1 MPATR
6 YLDGFGEQSDYG
18 SGRFVEGSGNVGG
31 AGKALSPFGNVA
43 DYGLCAGCGGFHSVF
58 DGGGN
63 DPFDILNADDR
74 GGFGPNG
81 RASLGTS
88 DAAAQ
93 ITRGNLNWAG
103 GVGLGQPLTITF
115 AFRTTAPTTMP
126 TDTTGFSRFTDFQ
139 IAATLQALASWS
151 DVANI
156 TFQRVAGA
164 VGEENFS
171 NEATLLFANYS
182 SGQSGAAAFA
192 YLPGSREIA
201 SNAGDVWI
209 NSSLS
214 YNQNPVI
221 LGYGQQVLT
230 HEIGHALG
238 LRHPA
243 DYNASEGNSI
253 TYANDA
259 TYFEDS
265 RQFTVMSYFS
275 ERNTGGDFGS
285 QRYSAVPLLDDIA
298 AAQRLYGANMTTR
311 TGDTVYGFNSTAA
324 QPWFN
329 ANNSSSVLIF
339 AVWDAG
345 GVDTLD
351 FSGYAQ
357 TQTIDLRQGAF
368 SNVGGLTGN
377 VAIALGAVIEN
388 AIGGSDADRLIGNS
402 ANNVLTGNAGNDFI
416 DGGLGSDTAVFTRAR
431 SEYTITVNG
440 QTVTVTSIAEGTDT
454 LVNVEFLRFSDQT
467 IAAGTSGALTL
478 SGDILNNVLDGT
490 AFNDTLNGLGGN
502 DTLTGLGG
510 NDTLDG
516 GSGNDTISG
525 GDGNDFVIGG
535 LGNDTL
541 NGGAGTDVADY
552 TGAGGSVQVN
562 LATGV
567 ATGAAGSDTLTAFEE
582 IRGGAFN
589 DVLTG
594 DGLANT
600 IRGGGGV
607 DLLNGGGGNDT
618 LIAGAPGTA
627 GGAPDIIKARTT
639 TNATIATAVSTAG
652 AFDLQAR
659 AGVENATTIPHATIL
674 GTSHGG
680 VEYYAVTVAAGD
692 VVRFDIDNA
701 SFDAA
706 LRLFDANGVEL
717 TQNDDAA
724 TGTGDGGASTD
735 SLISYTFNTAG
746 TYYIQVSQWTET
758 GTGAVFSSGPPPAG
772 ATYQLNI
779 SVPSAPAVPTVF
791 LGSTLN
797 GEAGNDTLTGG
808 SGADT
813 LNGGA
818 GSDRIDGGDGFDV
831 ALYSGVRLQYGAS
844 ISSVAGGPEGGTDT
858 ISRVEE
864 LRFVD
869 GALSFDV
876 NGIAAQVMRLYD
888 ATLDRQPDQA
898 GLDVQIRALTTGS
911 TTLLALANAFVASP
925 EFQARYGTLSNQQFV
940 EQLYRFSLDREGDAP
955 GIAAQVNALNTGTTR
970 AALVVAFSES
980 PEHRTLTQPILNA
993 GLWVA
998 DDKALQIARLYDA
1011 TFDRLPDAAGLA
1023 GQLAALNAG
1032 TSLLTLAANFAAS
1045 AEFQARYGAL
1055 SNQAFVEQL
1064 YRFCLNREGDAAG
1077 IAAQVNALNTG
1088 TSRAALLLAFSES
1101 PEHVTLTAPFWSG
1114 GIRTTDAPFSPAV
1127 AEGEAGKAHHDQP
1140 LVLVTAE
1147 DTVLDGAVFDVKP
1160 QADHDPQVQ
1169 PGLPA
1174 FDPADVV
1181 IDFKLVEDVFVL
1193 PPQDELGPL
1202 VLPDNDGVELFQ
1214 ASIDGFAAPTGD
1226 HMLTLPI
1233 DDSSSPDALPWN
1245 RSHGDDGW
1253 MMQ

>member
-6 YLDGFGEQSDYG
+6 YLDGFGEQSYSG
-18 SGRFVEGSGNVGG
+18 SGRFVEGGGSGGSS
-31 AGKALSPFGNVA
+31 GKASSPFGNVA
-43 DYGLCAGCGGFHSVF
+43 DYGLCAGCGSFHAVF
-58 DGGGN
+58 DGGSS
-63 DPFDILNADDR
+63 DPLDMLNADDR

-81 RASLGTS
+81 RVSLGTT
-88 DAAAQ
+88 DAGAL

-115 AFRTTAPTTMP
+115 AFRSTAPTTMP
-126 TDTTGFSRFTDFQ
+126 TDTTDFSRFTDFQ

-156 TFQRVAGA
+156 TFQRVNGT
-164 VGEENFS
+164 VGEENYS
-171 NEATLLFANYS
+171 NQATMLFANYA

-192 YLPGSREIA
+192 YLPGSRDFS
-201 SNAGDVWI
+201 SNAGDIWI

-214 YNQNPVI
+214 YNQSPAP
-221 LGYGQQVLT
+221 LFYGQQVLT

-265 RQFTVMSYFS
+265 RQYTVMSYFS

-298 AAQRLYGANMTTR
+298 AIQRLYGANMTTR

-368 SNVGGLTGN
+368 SSVGGLTGN

-402 ANNVLTGNAGNDFI
+402 GNNALTGNAGNDFI
-416 DGGLGSDTAVFTRAR
+416 DGGLGSDTAIFTGLR
-431 SEYTITVNG
+431 SSYTITVNG
-440 QTVTVTSIAEGTDT
+440 QTVTVTSVAEGTDT

-478 SGDILNNVLDGT
+478 SGDILNNLLDGT
-490 AFNDTLNGLGGN
+490 AFNDILSGLGGN
-502 DTLTGLGG
+502 DSLTGLAG

-516 GSGNDTISG
+516 GSGNDTVSG
-525 GDGNDFVIGG
+525 GDGNDFIIGG

-541 NGGAGTDVADY
+541 SGGAGTDTADY
-552 TGAGGSVQVN
+552 TGASGSVQVN
-562 LATGV
+562 LTTGA
-567 ATGAAGSDTLTAFEE
+567 ATGAAGNDTLTGFEE

-594 DGLANT
+594 DALANT

-607 DLLNGGGGNDT
+607 DILNGGAGNDT

-639 TNATIATAVSTAG
+639 ANATIATAVNTAG

-659 AGVENATTIPHATIL
+659 AGVENGTTIPHATIL

-706 LRLFDANGVEL
+706 LRLFNASGVEL

-735 SLISYTFNTAG
+735 SLISYTFTTAG
-746 TYYIQVSQWTET
+746 TYYIQVSQWVES

-779 SVPSAPAVPTVF
+779 SVPSAPVIPTLF

-818 GSDRIDGGDGFDV
+818 GSDTLNGGDGIDSAV
-831 ALYSGVRLQYGAS
+831 YSGLFRGY
-844 ISSVAGGPEGGTDT
+844 SSVTSTRVAGGQEGGADT
-858 ISRVEE
+858 LSNIENV
-864 LRFVD
+864 RFLD
-869 GALSFDV
+869 GRLSFDASDISTV
-876 NGIAAQVMRLYD
+876 VFRLYD
-888 ATLDRQPDQA
+888 AAFDRGPDQI
-898 GLDVQIRALTTGS
+898 GLAQYSQALLSGQATVQ
-911 TTLLALANAFVASP
+911 
-925 EFQARYGTLSNQQFV
+925 Q
-940 EQLYRFSLDREGDAP
+940 
-955 GIAAQVNALNTGTTR
+955 
-970 AALVVAFSES
+970 
-980 PEHRTLTQPILNA
+980 ILNIFE
-993 GLWVA
+993 G
-998 DDKALQIARLYDA
+998 
-1011 TFDRLPDAAGLA
+1011 
-1023 GQLAALNAG
+1023 
-1032 TSLLTLAANFAAS
+1032 S

-1055 SNQAFVEQL
+1055 NNEAFVREMYRFSLNREGDAAGVASYVQALNNGTSRATILGIFSESQEHQNLIADVVRRDGIWIQDEGTVAIARLYDTVFDRLPDVGGLASYRAALDQGFSLAQIATVLIGSPEFQARYGSLSNQQFVEQI
-1064 YRFCLNREGDAAG
+1064 YRFVLNREGDAAG
-1077 IAAQVNALNTG
+1077 IASYVQALSQGYTR
-1088 TSRAALLLAFSES
+1088 TDVVLVFSES
-1101 PEHVTLTAPFWSG
+1101 PEHRNSYQTVWETQVRSLDAGRYPAALIIDDADKAGDTGPIAAAYSADEFWG
-1114 GIRTTDAPFSPAV
+1114 
-1127 AEGEAGKAHHDQP
+1127 
-1140 LVLVTAE
+1140 
-1147 DTVLDGAVFDVKP
+1147 
-1160 QADHDPQVQ
+1160 
-1169 PGLPA
+1169 
-1174 FDPADVV
+1174 
-1181 IDFKLVEDVFVL
+1181 DVFTDPFIETMDVS
-1193 PPQDELGPL
+1193 ER
-1202 VLPDNDGVELFQ
+1202 VEAIDN
-1214 ASIDGFAAPTGD
+1214 AWIDNVW
-1226 HMLTLPI
+1226 I
-1233 DDSSSPDALPWN
+1233 DDGTEIVALVPPEERAGPHDNGLDHFLPFDGPSSPFERDAFF
-1245 RSHGDDGW
+1245 
-1253 MMQ
+1253 